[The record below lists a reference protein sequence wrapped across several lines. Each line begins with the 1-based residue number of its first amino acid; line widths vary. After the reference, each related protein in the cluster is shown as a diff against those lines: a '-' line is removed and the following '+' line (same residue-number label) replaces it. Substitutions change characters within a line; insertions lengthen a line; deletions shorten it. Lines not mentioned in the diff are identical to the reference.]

1 MINSKLNC
9 FFLFNVQK
17 LIGVIFV
24 AIAILICAQPNL
36 YAQNI
41 STEEDSTK
49 SDVKIDYFEYL
60 RTLIDTNQVQLNLE
74 SLPEN
79 VFTDVNDVIN
89 VQDIDA
95 RDFLRALGRQ
105 YNINIIVDN
114 RLNRRFTFRLS
125 QVKVIEVLIQ
135 VVQDNE
141 LMITQAGQVLRIRE
155 YVAQEPAPVEVAPK
169 ISFENGLLSVDLQQV
184 LLNDFTRELTQ
195 VTGYNIIIRNGVSG
209 SISGYLNQV
218 DFETGLSTI
227 LVNNGF
233 SLRDNNGIYVVDRLG
248 YAASNK
254 DGSTGNFWITI
265 KDDLVSMDV
274 VNAKIT
280 DIIREIGYQSE
291 VNMIT
296 YGLPENSITAKTNNL
311 TIEQALTYI
320 FRGTSYTFR
329 KEGEIYI
336 IGDKSTSGIASNRL
350 IRLKHIRSD
359 VVIDLLPSSVLDNAT
374 VQVIKEQNGLMV
386 IGTNDVIVELE
397 NFIQQI
403 DFPTPQIMIEALV
416 VDVNTNDIYQLGTT
430 LASGGEPDS
439 SFFNPFTILFGSG
452 ESQNGGLSI
461 QGSGVDANAAFSP
474 GGNLFGIRNLGRL
487 PKDFFFKIQ
496 ALDQEGLVTVQ
507 SRPQISTLN
516 GHKASIEIGT
526 TQYYIFTSTTPLQ
539 SPNQIVTQE
548 SQRFEQIEANVL
560 LEITPWVSASGDV
573 TVDIRPEFNTP
584 VGSFNS
590 EVPPTINSRVLD
602 STVRLKDGET
612 IILGGLIQ
620 ETDIENQNKIPI
632 LGNIPLIGRLFRNK
646 STSTVKSELV
656 VFVTPYVFYG
666 DGSDSY
672 RWNEVRDDLELSI
685 DN

>member
-1 MINSKLNC
+1 LLKKSRYSSSAFILGFITLL
-9 FFLFNVQK
+9 FF
-17 LIGVIFV
+17 GSD
-24 AIAILICAQPNL
+24 L
-36 YAQNI
+36 YAQQEAVPGDTTAVSEQNELITYLQSI
-41 STEEDSTK
+41 S
-49 SDVKIDYFEYL
+49 
-60 RTLIDTNQVQLNLE
+60 DTNQVRLNYEL
-74 SLPEN
+74 LPES
-79 VFTDVNDVIN
+79 VLQTVEDVIN

-105 YNINIIVDN
+105 YNVNIIVDN
-114 RLNRRFTFRLS
+114 RLNQRFTLRLS
-125 QVKVIEVLIQ
+125 EVTVIEVIIFVAQEYGLS
-135 VVQDNE
+135 
-141 LMITQAGQVLRIRE
+141 ITQTGQVLRVRE
-155 YVAQEPAPVEVAPK
+155 YFAPEPEPILVEPSIA
-169 ISFENGLLSVDLQQV
+169 FENGLLSVDLQEVQ
-184 LLNDFTRELTQ
+184 LSEFARKLTQ
-195 VTGYNIIIRNGVSG
+195 ETGYNIILRNGVNG
-209 SISGYLNQV
+209 SVSGYLNEV

-233 SLRDNNGIYVVDRLG
+233 SLRDNNGIYVIDRLG
-248 YAASNK
+248 FSSQEGGGAS
-254 DGSTGNFWITI
+254 NFWITMEDGLI
-265 KDDLVSMDV
+265 SMDV
-274 VNAKIT
+274 VNANVT
-280 DIIREIGYQSE
+280 DIIREIGYQSD

-296 YGLPENSITAKTNNL
+296 YGLPNNTITAKASGL

-320 FRGTSYTFR
+320 FRGTSYTYR
-329 KEGEIYI
+329 KEGEMYI

-359 VVIDLLPSSVLDNAT
+359 VVVDLLPASVVDNAT

-397 NFIQQI
+397 NFIQEI
-403 DFPTPQIMIEALV
+403 DYPTPQIMIEALV
-416 VDVNTNDIYQLGTT
+416 VDVNTSDIYQLGTT
-430 LASGGEPDS
+430 LASGGAPDS
-439 SFFNPFTILFGSG
+439 SFFNPFTILFGTGSD
-452 ESQNGGLSI
+452 QDGGLSI

-487 PKDFFFKIQ
+487 PRDFFFRIQ

-516 GHKASIEIGT
+516 GHTASIEIGT

-573 TVDIRPEFNTP
+573 TVDIKPEFNTP
-584 VGSFNS
+584 VGTFSS
-590 EVPPTINSRVLD
+590 EIPPTINSRVLD

-620 ETDIENQNKIPI
+620 ETEIDNVNKVPI
-632 LGNIPLIGRLFRNK
+632 LGNIPLLGRLFRNK
-646 STSTVKSELV
+646 STSTIKSELV

-666 DGSDSY
+666 DGGDSY
-672 RWNEVRDDLELSI
+672 RWNQLRDELDLSI